1 MNTAKKIR
9 SAIILFILL
18 CMAAYL
24 GIAYYYMDGFSFGTW
39 INGVYCT
46 GKDVEEVNRE
56 LLEKD
61 IQVKLQVIY
70 PICGGK
76 EQPEAERKS
85 SHFVLDERTVQFD
98 YTKPLSKLLQKQRP
112 LFWAQN
118 LFLPAGGYEL
128 TPAVILTENGEEE
141 FEKQFLADEIV
152 QAELEREARIQ
163 LESDEAEGFRL
174 YDGKKNRFDE
184 KKALQECMTAI
195 KQGEESIL
203 LSAACYYDMEA
214 NTEEKEQEA
223 LYRELQE
230 FLDFEIVYDMGAEQ
244 VRFDRKALVYLLKI
258 REEREAGSVRE
269 ENRGEET
276 AAQEKENGKETAVA
290 QEKEGNR
297 EKTADRKEEKSRE
310 KATGREVGN
319 GALSFVRDAA
329 GGFVWDEEKVTAAI
343 DTLADRYDT
352 YGKPRQFTTTD
363 GDVITLEKG
372 NYGTELNKKAEVKW
386 LSEALAERKS
396 ETHVPD
402 YVREAYARGENDI
415 GETYIEINMTE
426 QKLWFYQ
433 AGKVEIETPIV
444 TGNMMRRRA
453 TPEGVYYVYAKQ
465 KNRILRG
472 PGYASHVNY
481 WMPVKGGVGIHDAL
495 WRDEFG
501 GEIYKKDGSHG
512 CINLPLEAA
521 EKLYGMIEVGVPV
534 GMYYEEE
541 EP

>member
-1 MNTAKKIR
+1 MKTAKKIR

-61 IQVKLQVIY
+61 IQAKLQVIY

-76 EQPEAERKS
+76 EQPEAERRS
-85 SHFVLDERTVQFD
+85 SHFVLDEQTVQFD

-112 LFWAQN
+112 LLWAQN

-128 TPAVILTENGEEE
+128 TPEMILSESGEAQ
-141 FEKQFLADEIV
+141 FEKQFLADETV
-152 QAELEREARIQ
+152 QAELGREASIR

-174 YDGKKNRFDE
+174 YDGKKNRLDE
-184 KKALQECMTAI
+184 KKALQECIAAI
-195 KQGEESIL
+195 RQGEESIL

-244 VRFDRKALVYLLKI
+244 VRFDRKALVYLL
-258 REEREAGSVRE
+258 ETREAG
-269 ENRGEET
+269 
-276 AAQEKENGKETAVA
+276 
-290 QEKEGNR
+290 
-297 EKTADRKEEKSRE
+297 
-310 KATGREVGN
+310 N
-319 GALSFVRDAA
+319 GAFTFVRDEA

-352 YGKPRQFTTTD
+352 YGKPRQFTKAD

-402 YVREAYARGENDI
+402 YVREAYARGEDDI
-415 GETYIEINMTE
+415 GDTYIEINMTE

-433 AGKVEIETPIV
+433 AGTVEIETPIV

-453 TPEGVYYVYAKQ
+453 TPEGVYYVYSKQ

-534 GMYYEEE
+534 VMYYEEE
-541 EP
+541 DS